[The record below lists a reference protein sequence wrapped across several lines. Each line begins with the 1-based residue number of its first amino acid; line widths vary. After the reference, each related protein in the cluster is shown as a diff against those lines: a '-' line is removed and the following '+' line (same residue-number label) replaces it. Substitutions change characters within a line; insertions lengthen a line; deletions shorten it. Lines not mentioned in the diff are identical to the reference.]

1 MTILKEIFWIVIF
14 TYFPRVFFFEI
25 LVIADWSNNKVA
37 RKITLEPEMK
47 PKDEI

>member
-1 MTILKEIFWIVIF
+1 MTILNKFSGELFLRTFQEIFI
-14 TYFPRVFFFEI
+14 EI